1 MELVNLTNGKETIVF
16 GLDSV
21 VIQKFGG
28 GLKGGRA
35 LKVENFGEPYIKA
48 GHVILTDG
56 KGEYIPM
63 PVSEGAYGEMPEG
76 FEFAGVLYRT
86 IRASKGDASIMF
98 DGEVN
103 IEAVP
108 YPMDAI
114 LEDFK
119 KALPNIVF
127 VKDEPY
133 VSPVEEVEED
143 VQP

>member
-16 GLDSV
+16 GNDSI

-35 LKVENFGEPYIKA
+35 LNMAGYTEPYLKA
-48 GHVILTDG
+48 GHVIITDG
-56 KGEYIPM
+56 KGDYLPM
-63 PVSEGAYGEMPEG
+63 PVADGAYAALPTNHT
-76 FEFAGVLYRT
+76 FAGVLYRT
-86 IRASKGDASIMF
+86 IKASKGDASVMF

-133 VSPVEEVEED
+133 VSPAEEV
-143 VQP
+143 QP